1 MAHKNKQQKLGLQTL
16 IPTYTTGVETYNVML
31 GCNDSSA
38 WAGYVNDIPFY
49 DNDGQCA
56 TVGTVDNIA
65 VTSVTYSPSG
75 GTAWHV
81 NADID
86 WDYLF
91 PINES
96 TWDVNTY
103 GAYPTP
109 DDYEWQFGQTT
120 GDGVASSFQ
129 FVGTIGLTYA
139 TDTFGTTTNPPIS
152 VQRLHYFGTPASSWN
167 HFRVRWRKT
176 INNVLEVGPWV
187 DNWTQTPQ

>member
-1 MAHKNKQQKLGLQTL
+1 MPAQNKQPKIGFTNAN

-81 NADID
+81 TQDID

-91 PINES
+91 PITNLL
-96 TWDVNTY
+96 
-103 GAYPTP
+103 
-109 DDYEWQFGQTT
+109 
-120 GDGVASSFQ
+120 
-129 FVGTIGLTYA
+129 GT
-139 TDTFGTTTNPPIS
+139 
-152 VQRLHYFGTPASSWN
+152 
-167 HFRVRWRKT
+167 
-176 INNVLEVGPWV
+176 
-187 DNWTQTPQ
+187 